1 MFSKFLKILA
11 VIGFLFSVTVG
22 IPVKAELDDDLK
34 NTQSQ
39 MEENKKEQDLLKQ
52 AIADAKNQEKT
63 LANQLAYLDNQ
74 IELTELQIEET
85 QAEYLAKQDELDNLL
100 DNLAN
105 LAQKIEKTQS
115 AIDKLTAAFTARIR
129 DSYKTS
135 QSSKLTSSLPML
147 LSTSSNLQDVVL
159 RFKYLKVVEQHDQQL
174 LGQLEEAKKT
184 FNEEKANLE
193 TKKQEL
199 EELKDELSQE
209 KQRLEGQSNTLAAQK
224 SSKDH
229 LLKVT
234 KNDEA
239 TYQQMLAEYQAE
251 QQAMQA
257 AFNSL
262 LQQIGSPG
270 NGVQVKR
277 GNVIGIQGHS
287 GHATGDHLHFGVYR
301 YTEQD
306 FLNRNCNLCSSYIDP
321 APYLNSG
328 ELGKPVDAPY
338 SRIPSL
344 DEYNVNDDYWAN
356 TFGVSQVYGRT
367 NFAQAIDYNVPSW
380 KCTYCPCGFHN
391 GIDLVGPIGS
401 PIYAAADGVAY
412 TVRGGDEA
420 GNGVFIFHANGLMT
434 LYWHLR

>member
-1 MFSKFLKILA
+1 MLSKFLKILA

-239 TYQQMLAEYQAE
+239 TYQQMLNEILAE
-251 QQAMQA
+251 QQSLQQ
-257 AFNSL
+257 AFNQL
-262 LQQIGSPG
+262 LSQIKNPG
-270 NGVQVKR
+270 NEVEVKR
-277 GNVIGIQGHS
+277 GDVIGIQGRS
-287 GHATGDHLHFGVYR
+287 GQVTGEHLHFGVYR

-306 FLNRNCNLCSSYIDP
+306 FLNGKYSLCYSHLNP
-321 APYLNSG
+321 ASYLNSG
-328 ELGKPVDAPY
+328 NLGWPLSADF
-338 SRIPSL
+338 SSIPSL
-344 DEYNVNDDYWAN
+344 ADFNANDDAYCAS
-356 TFGVSQVYGRT
+356 GLCQVYGET
-367 NFAQAIDYNVPSW
+367 KYAKLYPWVYGNL
-380 KCTYCPCGFHN
+380 CPNLYGFHN
-391 GIDLVGPIGS
+391 GIDMNGPSGTA
-401 PIYAAADGVAY
+401 IYAAEDGVAY
-412 TVRGGDEA
+412 TVRLGDA
-420 GNGVFIFHANGLMT
+420 GGNGVFIFHANGLMT